1 MANATKHVRV
11 GTGVTCPILRTP
23 PALVAHAAATAALL
37 FEGRFFLGVGA
48 GEALNEHV
56 MGQYWPPVEIR
67 HEMLAE
73 ALKVMRELWKGDVVD
88 FHGTYFTVEN
98 ARIYDAPDDPIPVVV
113 SAFGPKAAEVAAKE
127 GDGIWMTSPRDD
139 VLKAFADAAGRGP
152 RIGQVTVCWAPSK
165 EEGLATVKR
174 VWPNTGLP
182 GQLAQDLP
190 TPSHFEQ
197 AAELVRAGGP
207 RGQGAVRPRPRAD
220 HREAPRVRGGGTR
233 PRPRAPGRPRP
244 GRVHPVLGPR
254 GETEALSA
262 QALRRCDGLARRVP
276 TGQATQEVRAVAFI
290 YPESRYYYDWYG
302 AESPPMQLQPAP
314 MDSSI
319 KAAVVDRLRNN
330 LFTKD
335 CELRVDVKRG
345 VVILAGVVDSRLAK
359 RSAGD
364 DCWDTV
370 GVTDVSN
377 QLEVAE
383 VPTDLGP
390 QPISDIMTTGVVAL
404 EAEAPLQ
411 AAAAVDA

>member
-1 MANATKHVRV
+1 MGVPGVSGVRGAHDDVGLHAVERGARADRSCSLRGRRRGGGFDFLSISDHFHPWIDEQGHSPFVWGVLGAVADATKHVRV

-23 PALVAHAAATAALL
+23 PALVAHAAATASLL

-197 AAELVRAGGP
+197 AAELVREEDLAAKVPCGPDPEPIIEKLRESEAAGLDHVHVHQVGP
-207 RGQGAVRPRPRAD
+207 DQDGFIRFWDREVRPK
-220 HREAPRVRGGGTR
+220 
-233 PRPRAPGRPRP
+233 
-244 GRVHPVLGPR
+244 L
-254 GETEALSA
+254 
-262 QALRRCDGLARRVP
+262 
-276 TGQATQEVRAVAFI
+276 
-290 YPESRYYYDWYG
+290 
-302 AESPPMQLQPAP
+302 
-314 MDSSI
+314 
-319 KAAVVDRLRNN
+319 
-330 LFTKD
+330 
-335 CELRVDVKRG
+335 
-345 VVILAGVVDSRLAK
+345 
-359 RSAGD
+359 
-364 DCWDTV
+364 
-370 GVTDVSN
+370 
-377 QLEVAE
+377 
-383 VPTDLGP
+383 
-390 QPISDIMTTGVVAL
+390 
-404 EAEAPLQ
+404 
-411 AAAAVDA
+411 

>member
-1 MANATKHVRV
+1 VCQESLGYGARMTMWGYTLSSEEHAPTDLVRYAVGAEEVGFDFLSISDHFHPWIDEQGHSPFVWGVLGAVANATKHVRV

-23 PALVAHAAATAALL
+23 PALVAHAAATASLL

-165 EEGLATVKR
+165 DEGLATVKR

-197 AAELVRAGGP
+197 AAELVREEDLAAKVPCGPDPEPIIEKLRESAAAGLDHVHVHQVGP
-207 RGQGAVRPRPRAD
+207 DQDGFIRFWDREVRPK
-220 HREAPRVRGGGTR
+220 
-233 PRPRAPGRPRP
+233 
-244 GRVHPVLGPR
+244 L
-254 GETEALSA
+254 
-262 QALRRCDGLARRVP
+262 
-276 TGQATQEVRAVAFI
+276 
-290 YPESRYYYDWYG
+290 
-302 AESPPMQLQPAP
+302 
-314 MDSSI
+314 
-319 KAAVVDRLRNN
+319 
-330 LFTKD
+330 
-335 CELRVDVKRG
+335 
-345 VVILAGVVDSRLAK
+345 
-359 RSAGD
+359 
-364 DCWDTV
+364 
-370 GVTDVSN
+370 
-377 QLEVAE
+377 
-383 VPTDLGP
+383 
-390 QPISDIMTTGVVAL
+390 
-404 EAEAPLQ
+404 
-411 AAAAVDA
+411 